1 MQRETIGEA
10 IATIIF
16 FGIPFLMVL
25 QGIIGG

>member
-1 MQRETIGEA
+1 MQKENLGEF
-10 IATIIF
+10 IATFAF